1 MVFLSHGDAER
12 APLLVGGNDGND
24 FMSTVEVEVFVA
36 RLKDKNAKLYL
47 FSCHTG
53 KTGCKEEPTFCD
65 KLAATQAKF
74 VAPVGFANLKRHSD
88 AIGLCIAQVTV
99 QTWFR

>member
-12 APLLVGGNDGND
+12 GPLLVAGNDGND
-24 FMSTVEVEVFVA
+24 FMSTEEIGVLGA
-36 RLKDKNAKLYL
+36 RIKDKNAKLYL
-47 FSCHTG
+47 LSCHTG
-53 KTGCKEEPTFCD
+53 KTGSKEEPTFCD

-88 AIGLCIAQVTV
+88 AIGLSIAQVTV